1 MTKGPID
8 LASARIL
15 VTNDDGIHAPG
26 LKVLERVARS
36 LSRDVWTVAPEVE
49 QSGAS
54 HALTTL
60 RPLRIRRFGPRRYAI
75 DGTPTD
81 CVLVALHRVVTGR
94 PPDLVLSGINQGG
107 NLGEDVTYSG
117 TVAAALEAALLGV
130 PAVAFSQLRAA
141 DAPMFWDTCERF
153 APEVLRA
160 LASITWPPDL
170 LFNVNF
176 PPVPPDQVTGIRACH
191 QGRRQSSVEI
201 IDGEDPHGR
210 PYVWIGDFS
219 SHHSEH
225 AESDLRAVADGAI
238 SVTPLHLDMTHRAT
252 LENLPVLL
260 ALETAG
266 GEVRP

>member
-60 RPLRIRRFGPRRYAI
+60 RPLRIRQFGPRRYAI

-81 CVLVALHRVVTGR
+81 CVLVALHRVVTDR
-94 PPDLVLSGINQGG
+94 
-107 NLGEDVTYSG
+107 
-117 TVAAALEAALLGV
+117 
-130 PAVAFSQLRAA
+130 
-141 DAPMFWDTCERF
+141 
-153 APEVLRA
+153 
-160 LASITWPPDL
+160 
-170 LFNVNF
+170 
-176 PPVPPDQVTGIRACH
+176 PPDQVTGIRACH

-260 ALETAG
+260 TLETAG
-266 GEVRP
+266 GELRP